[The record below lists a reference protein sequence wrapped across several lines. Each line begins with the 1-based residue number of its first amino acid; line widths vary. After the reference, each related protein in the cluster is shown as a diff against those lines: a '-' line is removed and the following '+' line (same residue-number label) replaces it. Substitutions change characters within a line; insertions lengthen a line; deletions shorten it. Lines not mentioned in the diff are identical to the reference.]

1 MDKAVKKLKT
11 LFYAPILLGLVLVVA
26 FEMEWLRPG
35 FMCHDGSGQFM
46 WLTIMELYTVC
57 TIPLSL
63 YLFNIPAVKKQLLAT
78 PVKSIVCYGG
88 LRLLIL
94 GVGLVANVLFYYW
107 TMNVSFG
114 YMAIIFLLVLPFV
127 YPSRRR
133 CESETTKEQ

>member
-11 LFYAPILLGLVLVVA
+11 LFYAPILLGLVLIVA

-35 FMCHDGSGQFM
+35 FMCHDGRGQFM
-46 WLTIMELYTVC
+46 W
-57 TIPLSL
+57 L

-78 PVKSIVCYGG
+78 PVKSIVRYGG